1 MLAQKLLLIMR
12 TILAPTIRVMDAAFR
27 WLSERNGHLQR
38 SDRKITFHTIADRPA
53 DHPPRMQ
60 VQDHSKIQPTFAR
73 PDIADVSCPFLIWF
87 VCSEV
92 SIQQVRSD
100 VELVIAICRRL
111 VLARPAIAAKAEA
124 RLFLD
129 VC

>member
-1 MLAQKLLLIMR
+1 MSPDQFCLYGFDEGFDGSVIIAITFSAHGYLEAMLAQKLLLIMR

-60 VQDHSKIQPTFAR
+60 VQDHSKIQQIGRAH
-73 PDIADVSCPFLIWF
+73 V
-87 VCSEV
+87 
-92 SIQQVRSD
+92 
-100 VELVIAICRRL
+100 
-111 VLARPAIAAKAEA
+111 
-124 RLFLD
+124 
-129 VC
+129 